1 MTLTLLFLWLYQ
13 SPTTDVESQLREAI
27 ARVAHSARVQQIG
40 TDSEKV
46 SDPTRSIAPG
56 APPILSFRY
65 FAGSERH
72 RFGNLDLVIDDA
84 GH

>member
-1 MTLTLLFLWLYQ
+1 
-13 SPTTDVESQLREAI
+13 
-27 ARVAHSARVQQIG
+27 VQQIG
-40 TDSEKV
+40 VEEEKLA
-46 SDPTRSIAPG
+46 DPRASVAPG

-65 FAGSERH
+65 FAGAERH